1 LSEKKIS
8 LNFRGEC
15 PHFLGFQTQN
25 KFRHAAL
32 ALRAANCAA
41 TIAYRE
47 SVIMRLDAVLEH
59 AAELTIAA
67 EKLKEIVNG

>member
-1 LSEKKIS
+1 MSDAIEA
-8 LNFRGEC
+8 FRWLREFDYSVEWFAKYGPEIRT
-15 PHFLGFQTQN
+15 HLGC
-25 KFRHAAL
+25 L
-32 ALRAANCAA
+32 AQSGAQ
-41 TIAYRE
+41 YRE